1 MIYWE
6 IVFGIINDN
15 EEEDTRGVDFW
26 LSGIEQETSGHC
38 RQCPGTTTCSSSS
51 WRASSIITPR
61 SGRPFSDR
69 LFFFLLKCRRT
80 KTGDYKKKSA
90 SDPNLCWRI
99 VPPPFFA
106 PEAKNPFP
114 PSCLTDGG
122 KKIQLVDGVGCTPP
136 SGLDHPDGC
145 TYPMVPPASELDP
158 RRGVVKRRPGL
169 GVRRAPGRGAPHP
182 EPGWDAAVPHLR
194 ADPECQLVPQARAGL
209 V

>member
-1 MIYWE
+1 MTTKRK
-6 IVFGIINDN
+6 
-15 EEEDTRGVDFW
+15 TRRALTVGF
-26 LSGIEQETSGHC
+26 
-38 RQCPGTTTCSSSS
+38 
-51 WRASSIITPR
+51 RASNRKRAATAANAP
-61 SGRPFSDR
+61 GRRRALRAPGGLLPLLRPDQGV
-69 LFFFLLKCRRT
+69 LLATGCFFLLKCRRT

-114 PSCLTDGG
+114 PSCLTDGW
-122 KKIQLVDGVGCTPP
+122 KKLNSSMGWGWGRCTPP
-136 SGLDHPDGC
+136 SGLNHPDGC